1 MNCLLVFIGG
11 GMGCVAR
18 YIFTTIEKN
27 HININFPIATL
38 TVNIIACFLM
48 GIVMELLVEKFFPNA
63 EQMRLLLAV
72 GFLGGFS
79 TLSALSVETLALAY
93 KHEIL
98 YALLNVFA
106 NTAFGLV
113 AAYLG
118 EVFIKHM
125 LSHY

>member
-1 MNCLLVFIGG
+1 LNCLLVFIGG